1 MKLGNEQI
9 QSILQGAVYFSEEE
23 KGLQPHRMNKE
34 EEALYIP
41 TKFKDKAFASS
52 NIQAVFKTDAD
63 KLSLKADI
71 ALGSSRK
78 YFCFDIYIDEEF
90 TAEFKN
96 FEHQDITLP
105 YTQIDCPLGEFSWEL
120 PLKKGEKEIR
130 IVFPFGSRVIIS
142 EFSLENATYIEPV
155 KRSRTMLIYGDSI
168 TQGYDALNPSKAY
181 AVELAHELDAEAFSK
196 AIGGEI
202 FNPSL
207 AAIKNDINPDYIT
220 VAYGTNDWSFCTKED
235 FTANCKGFYENIRRN
250 YPDAKLFAITPI
262 WRGDRDE
269 EKKYGLF
276 EDIHKTIRSIC
287 EEIGGIT
294 IIDGYNF
301 VPSEKELY
309 ADLRLHPSNDG
320 FEHYIKNLTKE
331 IRKYI

>member
-1 MKLGNEQI
+1 MKLTNEQI
-9 QSILQGAVYFSEEE
+9 KSVIQGAIYFSEEE

-52 NIQAVFKTDAD
+52 NIQAVFKTDSD
-63 KLSLKADI
+63 KLILKADI
-71 ALGSSRK
+71 AIGSSRS
-78 YFCFDIYIDEEF
+78 YFCFDVYIDGQF

-96 FEHQDITLP
+96 FEHKNMTLP
-105 YTQIDCPLGEFSWEL
+105 YTKIDCPLGDFSWEL
-120 PLKKGEKEIR
+120 PLEKGEKEIR

-142 EFSLENATYIEPV
+142 EFTLENATYIEPV
-155 KRSRTMLIYGDSI
+155 KRSKKMLIYGDSI
-168 TQGYDALNPSKAY
+168 TQGYDALNPSRAY
-181 AVELAHELDAEAFSK
+181 AVKLADTLDAEAFSK

-207 AAIKNDINPDYIT
+207 AAIKNDIKPDYIT
-220 VAYGTNDWSFCTKED
+220 VAYGTNDWSFCTKEEFND
-235 FTANCKGFYENIRRN
+235 NCKGFYENVKKN

-262 WRGDRDE
+262 WRKTMHNE
-269 EKKYGLF
+269 VAYGLF
-276 EDIHKTIRSIC
+276 EDIGKTIHSIC

-294 IIDGYNF
+294 VIDGFEF
-301 VPSEKELY
+301 VPQEPTLF
-309 ADLRLHPSNDG
+309 ADLSLHPSNEG
-320 FEHYIKNLTKE
+320 FDHYIKNLTEE

>member
-1 MKLGNEQI
+1 MKLSNEQI
-9 QSILQGAVYFSEEE
+9 KSIIQGAVYFSEEAN
-23 KGLQPHRMNKE
+23 GLQPHRMNKE

-52 NIQAVFKTDAD
+52 NIQAVFKTNAD
-63 KLSLKADI
+63 KLILKANI
-71 ALGSSRK
+71 AIGSSRK
-78 YFCFDIYIDEEF
+78 YFCFDIYIDGKF

-96 FEHQDITLP
+96 FEHKDMTLP
-105 YTQIDCPLGEFSWEL
+105 YTQIDCPLGDFSWEL
-120 PLKKGEKEIR
+120 PIEKGEKEIR

-142 EFSLENATYIEPV
+142 EFTLENATYIVPV
-155 KRSRTMLIYGDSI
+155 KRSKAMLIYGDSI
-168 TQGYDALNPSKAY
+168 TQGYDALNPSKSY
-181 AVELAHELDAEAFSK
+181 AAELAHFLDAEALNK

-220 VAYGTNDWSFCTKED
+220 VAYGTNDWTLSDKEE
-235 FTANCKGFYENIRRN
+235 FTANCRGFYENIKKN

-262 WRGDRDE
+262 WRDDKSSDR
-269 EKKYGLF
+269 KCGVF
-276 EDIHKTIRSIC
+276 EDIHKTIRRIC

-294 IIDGYNF
+294 VIDGYNF
-301 VPSEKELY
+301 VPFETKLF
-309 ADLRLHPSNDG
+309 ADLRLHPSNEG
-320 FEHYIKNLTKE
+320 FEYYIKNLKEE